1 MVKLITF
8 HSETHRNLYENYFLK
23 SFNKYLKNEFVLL
36 DKKITQIS
44 KTGVYY
50 EDGFRETMK
59 EKIKHIVDSMDENS
73 NQMCVFSDCDVEFF
87 GEMKE
92 DLTNQLDGFDI
103 KLQNDV
109 TNLCAGFF
117 TFIQNKKTKKLFENI
132 LQAFED
138 YTFNG
143 VLKKGIDDQ
152 VLLNRLISKVEG
164 LRYGT
169 LDKKYFNVAQSL
181 GPKRWNGE
189 NFRIPEDIIMFHSN
203 WTVGL
208 ENKVK
213 LLDKTREMR
222 KC

>member
-8 HSETHRNLYENYFLK
+8 YSDTHQHLYEKYFLE
-23 SFNKYLKNEFVLL
+23 SFDKYLKDEFILL

-44 KTGVYY
+44 KTGFYNEY
-50 EDGFRETMK
+50 GFGETMK
-59 EKIKHIVDSMDENS
+59 EKIKHIIDSMDENS
-73 NQMCVFSDCDVEFF
+73 NQMCVFSDCDVEFL

-181 GPKRWNGE
+181 GPKRWSGE

-213 LLDKTREMR
+213 LLDKTREIR
-222 KC
+222 K